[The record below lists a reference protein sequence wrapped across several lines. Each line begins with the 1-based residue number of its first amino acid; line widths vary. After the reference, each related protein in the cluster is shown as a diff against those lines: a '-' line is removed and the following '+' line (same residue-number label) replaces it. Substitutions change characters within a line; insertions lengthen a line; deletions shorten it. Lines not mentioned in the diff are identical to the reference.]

1 MPSYMKENILHA
13 GRGKPLVEDHI
24 MSQYQQRNAQEEEM

>member
-1 MPSYMKENILHA
+1 MKENIPHA
-13 GRGKPLVEDHI
+13 GRGKPLVEDDD